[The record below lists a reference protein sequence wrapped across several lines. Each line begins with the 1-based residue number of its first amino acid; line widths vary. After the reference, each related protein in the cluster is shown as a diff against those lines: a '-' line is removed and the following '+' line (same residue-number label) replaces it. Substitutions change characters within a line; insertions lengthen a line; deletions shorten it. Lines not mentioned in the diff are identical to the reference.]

1 MSHEN
6 ALPETLPLDPE
17 RFYREFSLRNSG
29 FIADEDQQRLRQAR
43 ILVAGCGSTGGSVIE
58 PLVRSGAEQLILV
71 DNGRYDLNNINRQNM
86 TAADIDRPKV
96 EVHAE
101 RARAINPYLQ
111 LTLYPNGISPDN
123 VHELVANADIVI
135 DAIDVTG
142 RAGLEMKY
150 LLHRACHA
158 ARKVA
163 ITGYDMAATQY
174 IPVFDYRDGT
184 RAVLDDLITPEQV
197 ACDEPMQVCAR
208 MVPVECIPVEMYE
221 ELVRQINGK
230 DFTSQLAIAANL
242 FGLMATAL
250 VIELL
255 AGRPVQPHY
264 HIDVWD
270 MIRVRDRAMHEQQLA
285 QGRALLG
292 SWLGQGG
299 SNAADAEFLTRSI
312 AQYQPP
318 QLSGLR
324 AHRPLSQRGG
334 VTTYALRAGD
344 LDEGLNRAL
353 LRFAFVHYARVGFI
367 NGDTAA
373 RQQLHHEPTS
383 RLQADDWHIIVTAS
397 DSDELLAYSTLKAP
411 ISPTHRFGDSERP
424 RFFVEQVF
432 GHELYQDIDALAALP
447 VAAIREI
454 GRVVRSAYHAD
465 QTRLARAGLAL
476 LSAYVELVCDP
487 ARGIQ
492 AIVGDGEDKVTL
504 ANLNFV
510 GASPVVLEPR
520 AIQLPSDH
528 LYAPRYAGRTVRP
541 FWLLSS
547 AVDQARAHTV
557 TTLLDASDAA
567 LGDALAQRKASRDL
581 AKEAAV

>member
-1 MSHEN
+1 MSHE
-6 ALPETLPLDPE
+6 TLSLDHE
-17 RFYREFSLRNSG
+17 RFYREFTLRNSG
-29 FIADEDQQRLRQAR
+29 FIAEEDQQRLRQAR

-86 TAADIDRPKV
+86 TVADVDRPKV

-101 RARAINPYLQ
+101 RARAINPHVQ
-111 LTLYPNGISPDN
+111 LTLYPGGISPDN

-158 ARKVA
+158 ARKAV

-174 IPVFDYRDGT
+174 IPVFDYRDGE

-208 MVPVECIPVEMYE
+208 MVPVDCIPVEMYE
-221 ELVRQINGK
+221 ELVRQLHGK

-242 FGLMATAL
+242 FGLMTTAL

-255 AGRPVQPHY
+255 ADRPVKRHY
-264 HIDVWD
+264 HVDVWD
-270 MIRVRDRAMHEQQLA
+270 MIRVRDRAVLNQDLA

-292 SWLGQGG
+292 SWLGNGDG
-299 SNAADAEFLTRSI
+299 HDADPAFLERSI
-312 AQYQPP
+312 THYQAP

-324 AHRPLSQRGG
+324 AQRPLSQHDG
-334 VTTYALRAGD
+334 VSTYAVRAGD
-344 LDEGLNRAL
+344 LDDVLNRAL

-367 NGDTAA
+367 NADTAA
-373 RQQLHHEPTS
+373 RQQLHHEPLS
-383 RLQADDWHIIVTAS
+383 RLQPDDLHIIVT
-397 DSDELLAYSTLKAP
+397 DSGTDELLAYSTLKAP
-411 ISPTHRFGDSERP
+411 ISPTHRFGDTERP

-432 GHELYQDIDALAALP
+432 GSDLYQGIEALAELP

-454 GRVVRSAYHAD
+454 GRVVRSAYHTD
-465 QTRLARAGLAL
+465 QTKLARAGLAL

-520 AIQLPSDH
+520 AVQLPSDH

-541 FWLLSS
+541 FWLRSS
-547 AVDQARAHTV
+547 AVDQARAHAV
-557 TTLLDASDAA
+557 TALLDANDAA
-567 LGDALAQRKASRDL
+567 LAAVLAQRKASRDL
-581 AKEAAV
+581 AKEATV

>member
-1 MSHEN
+1 MSHE
-6 ALPETLPLDPE
+6 TLLLDHE
-17 RFYREFSLRNSG
+17 HFYREFTLRNSG
-29 FIADEDQQRLRQAR
+29 FIADDDQQRLRQAR
-43 ILVAGCGSTGGSVIE
+43 ILVAGCGSTGGSIIE
-58 PLVRSGAEQLILV
+58 PLVRSGAEQLILA

-86 TAADIDRPKV
+86 TVADIDRLKV

-101 RARAINPYLQ
+101 RARAINPHVQ
-111 LTLYPNGISPDN
+111 LTLYPGGISPDN
-123 VHELVANADIVI
+123 VHELVASADIVI

-158 ARKVA
+158 ARKA
-163 ITGYDMAATQY
+163 MITGYDMAATQY
-174 IPVFDYRDGT
+174 IPVFDYRDGQ
-184 RAVLDDLITPEQV
+184 RAVLDDLITSAQV
-197 ACDEPMQVCAR
+197 ACDDPMQVCAR

-255 AGRPVQPHY
+255 AGRPVKQHY
-264 HIDVWD
+264 HVDVWD
-270 MIRVRDRAMHEQQLA
+270 MIRVRDRAALDQNLA

-292 SWLGQGG
+292 SWLSSSEGN
-299 SNAADAEFLTRSI
+299 SADPAFLERSI
-312 AQYQPP
+312 AHYQPP

-324 AHRPLSQRGG
+324 AHRPLNHRGG
-334 VTTYALRAGD
+334 VNTYAVRAGD
-344 LDEGLNRAL
+344 LDEVLNRAL
-353 LRFAFVHYARVGFI
+353 LRFAFVHYACVGFL

-373 RQQLHHEPTS
+373 RQQLHHEPLT
-383 RLQADDWHIIVTAS
+383 RLHADDLHIIVTTS

-411 ISPTHRFGDSERP
+411 ISPTHCFGEAERP

-432 GHELYQDIDALAALP
+432 GNDLYQGVDALAELP

-504 ANLNFV
+504 ANLAFV
-510 GASPVVLEPR
+510 GASPIVLEPR
-520 AIQLPSDH
+520 AIQLPDDH

-547 AVDQARAHTV
+547 AVDQARAHAV
-557 TTLLDASDAA
+557 AALLEANDAA
-567 LGDALAQRKASRDL
+567 LATALAQKKASRDP
-581 AKEAAV
+581 AKEATV

>member
-1 MSHEN
+1 MSHE
-6 ALPETLPLDPE
+6 TLSLDHE
-17 RFYREFSLRNSG
+17 RFYREFTLRNSG

-86 TAADIDRPKV
+86 TVADVDRPKV

-101 RARAINPYLQ
+101 RARAINPHVQ
-111 LTLYPNGISPDN
+111 LTLYPGGISPDN
-123 VHELVANADIVI
+123 VHELVASADIVI

-158 ARKVA
+158 ARKAV

-174 IPVFDYRDGT
+174 IPVFDYRDGE

-208 MVPVECIPVEMYE
+208 MVPVDYIPVEMYE
-221 ELVRQINGK
+221 ELVRQLHGK

-242 FGLMATAL
+242 FGLMTTAL

-255 AGRPVQPHY
+255 ADRPVQPHY
-264 HIDVWD
+264 HVDVWD
-270 MIRVRDRAMHEQQLA
+270 MIRVRDRAVLNQDLA
-285 QGRALLG
+285 QGRALLS
-292 SWLGQGG
+292 SWLGNGDG
-299 SNAADAEFLTRSI
+299 HDADPAFLERSI
-312 AQYQPP
+312 THYQAP

-324 AHRPLSQRGG
+324 AQRPLSQHGG
-334 VTTYALRAGD
+334 VSTYAVRAGD
-344 LDEGLNRAL
+344 LDDVLNRAL

-367 NGDTAA
+367 NADTAA
-373 RQQLHHEPTS
+373 RQQLHHEPLS
-383 RLQADDWHIIVTAS
+383 RLQPNDLHIIVT
-397 DSDELLAYSTLKAP
+397 DSGTDELLAYSTLKAP
-411 ISPTHRFGDSERP
+411 ISPTHRFGDTERP

-432 GHELYQDIDALAALP
+432 GSDLYQGIEALAELP

-454 GRVVRSAYHAD
+454 GRVVRSAYHTD
-465 QTRLARAGLAL
+465 QTKLARAGLAL

-487 ARGIQ
+487 SRGIL

-520 AIQLPSDH
+520 AVQLPSDH

-541 FWLLSS
+541 FWLRSS
-547 AVDQARAHTV
+547 AVDQARAHAV
-557 TTLLDASDAA
+557 TALLDANDAA
-567 LGDALAQRKASRDL
+567 LAAILAQRKASRDL
-581 AKEAAV
+581 AKEATV